1 MGIKQA
7 VRTLERNIMKNHTTK
22 NLRHSTSRLVVSLA
36 LACFLGVQLVS
47 QAASTPF
54 SRIVVFGDSLSDT
67 GNFYY
72 LTGNQ
77 LPPSPYANGRF
88 SNGSLWI
95 EYLAE
100 DLGMQLLQKDN
111 YAVAGATTGHLNSN
125 DGVLGLLYP
134 GLQDEISEFLASHQA
149 EDVDPAALYIIWAGA
164 NDFFVTLES
173 GGSPADLIAGG
184 VNNTVHALQTL
195 WSAGARYI
203 LVVNV
208 PDLGITPYGLGSGM
222 GNGITQLCEA
232 YNQTLEAGLTALADA
247 GIATIQVDSFATLEA
262 MVNFPAQFDFTNV
275 TESFIPA
282 AVGDPAGFLFW
293 DVVHPTTRG
302 HEILAD
308 SARNQLIN
316 YFSARHGHSSPP
328 ALVNSLNGLV
338 NAQRVNH

>member
-1 MGIKQA
+1 MKQ
-7 VRTLERNIMKNHTTK
+7 HTTK
-22 NLRHSTSRLVVSLA
+22 SLDHSISRLAASLA
-36 LACFLGVQLVS
+36 LICFLGAELVA

-67 GNFYY
+67 GNFYG

-88 SNGSLWI
+88 SNGSLWV
-95 EYLAE
+95 EYLAR
-100 DLGMQLLQKDN
+100 DLGMQVLQEDN

-125 DGVLGLLYP
+125 DGVLGLEYP
-134 GLQDEISEFLASHQA
+134 GLQDEIGAFLASHQA
-149 EDVDPAALYIIWAGA
+149 GGADPAALYIIWAGA

-184 VNNTVHALQTL
+184 VNNTVQALQAL
-195 WSAGARYI
+195 WSAGARQI

-222 GNGITQLCEA
+222 GDGITQLCEA
-232 YNQTLEAGLTALADA
+232 YNQALEAGLAALADA
-247 GIATIQVDSFATLEA
+247 GIPTIQVDSFATLEA

-275 TESFIPA
+275 TEPFIPA

-293 DVVHPTTRG
+293 DVVHPTTHG
-302 HEILAD
+302 HEVLAD

-316 YFSARHGHSSPP
+316 YFSPRRGHSSPP

-338 NAQRVNH
+338 NAQWVKH